1 MQRPVD
7 HPVTPPPRI
16 GILVVNL
23 GTPDAPT
30 PQAVRRYLKQFL
42 SDRRVVEIPSL
53 IWQPIL
59 RGIILNIRPKKSAAN
74 YAKVWMDEGSP
85 LAVYTERQ
93 AKALQSR
100 FGETVDCRYAMR
112 YGSPAIA
119 DILAQMKADGCDQI
133 LVAPLYPQYSGATT
147 ATVFDEIGR
156 ALSAMR
162 WQPALRFLPPYY
174 DDPLH
179 IDALAVSIG
188 NALAKL
194 DFTPDAIVASFHGMP
209 ERTLYLG
216 DPYHCQCQKSARLLS
231 EKLGRELVVTF
242 QSRFGRAKW
251 LEPATDIML
260 EKLAREGK
268 RKVAIFA
275 PGFSA
280 DCLETL
286 EELAIQGKESF
297 IAAGGKD
304 FAYIPCLNDSETGIA
319 MLEALVRRELSGW
332 I

>member
-1 MQRPVD
+1 
-7 HPVTPPPRI
+7 
-16 GILVVNL
+16 
-23 GTPDAPT
+23 
-30 PQAVRRYLKQFL
+30 
-42 SDRRVVEIPSL
+42 
-53 IWQPIL
+53 
-59 RGIILNIRPKKSAAN
+59 
-74 YAKVWMDEGSP
+74 
-85 LAVYTERQ
+85 
-93 AKALQSR
+93 
-100 FGETVDCRYAMR
+100 
-112 YGSPAIA
+112 
-119 DILAQMKADGCDQI
+119 
-133 LVAPLYPQYSGATT
+133 
-147 ATVFDEIGR
+147 
-156 ALSAMR
+156 MR

-231 EKLGRELVVTF
+231 EKLGRELIVTF
-242 QSRFGRAKW
+242 QSRFG
-251 LEPATDIML
+251 
-260 EKLAREGK
+260 REGK

-286 EELAIQGKESF
+286 EELAIQGKQSF

>member
-7 HPVTPPPRI
+7 HPDTPPRRI
-16 GILVVNL
+16 GILLVNL

-42 SDRRVVEIPSL
+42 SDRRVVEIPAL

-59 RGIILNIRPKKSAAN
+59 RGIILNTRPKKSAAN
-74 YAKVWMDEGSP
+74 YAKVWMEEGSP
-85 LAVYTERQ
+85 LAVYTVRQ

-119 DILAQMKADGCDQI
+119 DILAQMKADGCDRI

-231 EKLGRELVVTF
+231 EKLGRELIVTF

-286 EELAIQGKESF
+286 EELAIQGKQSF